1 MVTKKRVEAMKS
13 ETEANAQGTKGHG
26 KETRTHIDRFGLK
39 QETNIL
45 LAQPEL
51 TENRTARGTDTKE
64 IENKHSSRLVGGAET
79 GSRSGEDL
87 RGRGRTQTKTKTG
100 RAWDG
105 RGGQSDHWQTLWAHI
120 RADKQRGPDSEWW
133 RTGQAERWVA
143 PHGPTFT
150 HRKTRQTAGSKADHT
165 TQGSSAR
172 GNKASNL

>member
-64 IENKHSSRLVGGAET
+64 IENKHSSRLVGGVETDTGVERTRVAVAGPRLAECGT
-79 GSRSGEDL
+79 NGAGSPSTSRPCDPTFAQINPE
-87 RGRGRTQTKTKTG
+87 GRTNSGGEWG
-100 RAWDG
+100 RQSG
-105 RGGQSDHWQTLWAHI
+105 R
-120 RADKQRGPDSEWW
+120 
-133 RTGQAERWVA
+133 
-143 PHGPTFT
+143 
-150 HRKTRQTAGSKADHT
+150 
-165 TQGSSAR
+165 
-172 GNKASNL
+172 